1 MATSEVVDLLSQV
14 LDKLDDI
21 LGELKEIKEELDWTK
36 SSNSAA
42 MVVKGL
48 DEIESAIRELKP

>member
-14 LDKLDDI
+14 VDKLKDI
-21 LGELKEIKEELDWTK
+21 LNELKEIKEELDWTK
-36 SSNSAA
+36 SSNCAA

-48 DEIESAIRELKP
+48 DEIESAVRQLKP